1 MCEDP
6 KVAAAAAVTGG
17 GVGAAAGLV
26 GGLET
31 AGVALL
37 AGGVAGVGQL
47 TVTLASTV
55 DLPRPDATTDAE

>member
-6 KVAAAAAVTGG
+6 KVAAAAAVAGG

-47 TVTLASTV
+47 TVTLASAV
-55 DLPRPDATTDAE
+55 DLPRPDATADAE